1 MNSILSFSL
10 IDLLTVTENLPG
22 ESWLVIPLFMI
33 KYIPVV
39 VLVPRFTSRHG
50 RYTVGSAIVFAEGR
64 QSEEVEHNGGIP
76 MEEMGICEAG
86 DSA

>member
-1 MNSILSFSL
+1 M
-10 IDLLTVTENLPG
+10 
-22 ESWLVIPLFMI
+22 
-33 KYIPVV
+33 
-39 VLVPRFTSRHG
+39 
-50 RYTVGSAIVFAEGR
+50 FAEGR